1 MRIISFNINGLRSV
15 LTKDKSGKKISSGET
30 VLETLIKEQNP
41 EIICLQEIR
50 CSEDVKLNI
59 IDFDSYGYKDITLN
73 CAQKKGYSGT
83 AIFSKIKPLNIQIGF
98 NNENTGLQLCCHAS
112 QLNNEGRLITYEFP
126 KFFLINTYVPNSKA
140 DLSRLDYRINT
151 WEKSIMNYIKHL
163 QKTDKQII
171 FCGDLNVAHKD
182 IDVHNPVG
190 AKGSHGFTLDERNT
204 LQKLLDECDLVDSFR
219 VVHPNEPKY
228 SWFSNFAKS
237 RERGKGWRID
247 YFLISQKLK
256 TKIVDADILGEYFGS
271 DHVPILLELK
281 I

>member
-1 MRIISFNINGLRSV
+1 MKIISFNLNGIRSV
-15 LTKDKSGKKISSGET
+15 LTKDKSGKKITNGET
-30 VLETLIKEQNP
+30 VLETLIKEQNADVL
-41 EIICLQEIR
+41 CFQEIR

-98 NNENTGLQLCCHAS
+98 NNELNYDE
-112 QLNNEGRLITYEFP
+112 LNNEGRLITYEFQ

-140 DLSRLDYRINT
+140 DLSRLDFRINT

-171 FCGDLNVAHKD
+171 FCGDLNVAHKE
-182 IDVHNPVG
+182 IDVHNPAG
-190 AKGSHGFTLDERNT
+190 AKGTHGFTLNERNA
-204 LQKLLDECDLVDSFR
+204 LQKLLDECDLIDSFR
-219 VVHPNEPKY
+219 MVHPNEPKY

-256 TKIVDADILGEYFGS
+256 TKIIDADILGEYFGS
-271 DHVPILLELK
+271 DHLPILLDLK
-281 I
+281 L

>member
-1 MRIISFNINGLRSV
+1 MKIISFNLNGLRSV
-15 LTKDKSGKKISSGET
+15 LTKDKSGAKITSGET

-41 EIICLQEIR
+41 DIICFQEIR

-59 IDFDSYGYKDITLN
+59 IDFESYGYKDITLN

-83 AIFSKIKPLNIQIGF
+83 GIFSKIKPLNIQIGF
-98 NNENTGLQLCCHAS
+98 NNELNDDE
-112 QLNNEGRLITYEFP
+112 LNNEGRLITYEFP

-151 WEKSIMNYIKHL
+151 WEKSILNYIKHL

-182 IDVHNPVG
+182 IDVHNPIG
-190 AKGSHGFTLDERNT
+190 AKGTHGFTLDERNA
-204 LQKLLDECDLVDSFR
+204 LQKLLDECDLIDSFR
-219 VVHPNEPKY
+219 MVHPNEPKY

-256 TKIVDADILGEYFGS
+256 TKIVNADILSEYFGS
-271 DHVPILLELK
+271 DHLPILLDLK
-281 I
+281 L